1 VPKALGRSQKKMKL
15 KDIKL
20 KTCPFC
26 DGEGVLIHSK
36 PDDGYIYSEG
46 VHAFVKCKECDACG
60 PMPDVEYNH
69 AASGY
74 PGRMKAIEGYDIP
87 CVVVK
92 KYKVGQRLSKI
103 DGTEGG
109 GYLLKLAVRADQY
122 LYLGDYIEDSEQTFV
137 NLGIRPYSDKCI
149 YVFNEKDI
157 PAARKQILKNKIAY
171 LQSELNYFKRRL
183 DEENNNDEKV

>member
-1 VPKALGRSQKKMKL
+1 MKL

-74 PGRMKAIEGYDIP
+74 PGR
-87 CVVVK
+87 
-92 KYKVGQRLSKI
+92 
-103 DGTEGG
+103 
-109 GYLLKLAVRADQY
+109 
-122 LYLGDYIEDSEQTFV
+122 
-137 NLGIRPYSDKCI
+137 
-149 YVFNEKDI
+149 EKDEWVKNTAI
-157 PAARKQILKNKIAY
+157 LVAAICPA
-171 LQSELNYFKRRL
+171 
-183 DEENNNDEKV
+183 

>member
-1 VPKALGRSQKKMKL
+1 MKL

-74 PGRMKAIEGYDIP
+74 PGRMKAISKAMLGELSNG
-87 CVVVK
+87 K
-92 KYKVGQRLSKI
+92 KVTLWREI
-103 DGTEGG
+103 RFNV
-109 GYLLKLAVRADQY
+109 LK
-122 LYLGDYIEDSEQTFV
+122 
-137 NLGIRPYSDKCI
+137 
-149 YVFNEKDI
+149 
-157 PAARKQILKNKIAY
+157 
-171 LQSELNYFKRRL
+171 
-183 DEENNNDEKV
+183 DEEFCCYGRRGKKKRLGYGYIAPYDKESV

>member
-1 VPKALGRSQKKMKL
+1 M
-15 KDIKL
+15 L
-20 KTCPFC
+20 KTG
-26 DGEGVLIHSK
+26 DI
-36 PDDGYIYSEG
+36 IYK
-46 VHAFVKCKECDACG
+46 VTL
-60 PMPDVEYNH
+60 
-69 AASGY
+69 
-74 PGRMKAIEGYDIP
+74 EGYDIP

-183 DEENNNDEKV
+183 DTESAIYDEIVNAYMADDCEAIEQCIYDVTNIKVEEK

>member
-1 VPKALGRSQKKMKL
+1 MKL

>member
-1 VPKALGRSQKKMKL
+1 MKL

-69 AASGY
+69 DMLTGQERCY
-74 PGRMKAIEGYDIP
+74 YRGNKQGCIEPYDKER
-87 CVVVK
+87 V
-92 KYKVGQRLSKI
+92 
-103 DGTEGG
+103 
-109 GYLLKLAVRADQY
+109 
-122 LYLGDYIEDSEQTFV
+122 
-137 NLGIRPYSDKCI
+137 
-149 YVFNEKDI
+149 
-157 PAARKQILKNKIAY
+157 
-171 LQSELNYFKRRL
+171 
-183 DEENNNDEKV
+183 

>member
-1 VPKALGRSQKKMKL
+1 MKL

-74 PGRMKAIEGYDIP
+74 PGRLKAIRDECAKCTSCMDCP
-87 CVVVK
+87 FHLQ
-92 KYKVGQRLSKI
+92 VGSSVCCGIHYGSPANWKLNSPRVIRLIS
-103 DGTEGG
+103 
-109 GYLLKLAVRADQY
+109 Q
-122 LYLGDYIEDSEQTFV
+122 
-137 NLGIRPYSDKCI
+137 
-149 YVFNEKDI
+149 
-157 PAARKQILKNKIAY
+157 
-171 LQSELNYFKRRL
+171 
-183 DEENNNDEKV
+183 

>member
-1 VPKALGRSQKKMKL
+1 MKL

-74 PGRMKAIEGYDIP
+74 PGRMKAI
-87 CVVVK
+87 
-92 KYKVGQRLSKI
+92 SKAI
-103 DGTEGG
+103 E
-109 GYLLKLAVRADQY
+109 LAVKGWNRRDGRKANGPKVS
-122 LYLGDYIEDSEQTFV
+122 LL
-137 NLGIRPYSDKCI
+137 RPI
-149 YVFNEKDI
+149 HFNSLQDEEFCYYG
-157 PAARKQILKNKIAY
+157 RK
-171 LQSELNYFKRRL
+171 KRRGYIAPY
-183 DEENNNDEKV
+183 DKESV

>member
-1 VPKALGRSQKKMKL
+1 MKL

-69 AASGY
+69 AASGN
-74 PGRMKAIEGYDIP
+74 PGRLKAINKAIELAVKVRDDATNEDIEKAINVAYLDDD
-87 CVVVK
+87 CEVLE
-92 KYKVGQRLSKI
+92 QRLHEITNIKV
-103 DGTEGG
+103 E
-109 GYLLKLAVRADQY
+109 
-122 LYLGDYIEDSEQTFV
+122 
-137 NLGIRPYSDKCI
+137 
-149 YVFNEKDI
+149 EK
-157 PAARKQILKNKIAY
+157 
-171 LQSELNYFKRRL
+171 
-183 DEENNNDEKV
+183 